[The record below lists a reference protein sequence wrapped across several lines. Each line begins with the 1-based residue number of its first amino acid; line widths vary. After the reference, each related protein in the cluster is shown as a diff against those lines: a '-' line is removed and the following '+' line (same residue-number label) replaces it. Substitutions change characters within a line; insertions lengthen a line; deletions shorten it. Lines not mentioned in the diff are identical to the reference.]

1 MFKKI
6 IFCLDWFFAGAL
18 TPMAIAYFMAGN
30 TLYGALATTAAVA
43 DVGAALLSWDVF
55 KKQ

>member
-18 TPMAIAYFMAGN
+18 TPMAITYFMTGH
-30 TLYGALATTAAVA
+30 TLYATLATVAIVA
-43 DVGAALLSWDVF
+43 DVGAALLSWDIF